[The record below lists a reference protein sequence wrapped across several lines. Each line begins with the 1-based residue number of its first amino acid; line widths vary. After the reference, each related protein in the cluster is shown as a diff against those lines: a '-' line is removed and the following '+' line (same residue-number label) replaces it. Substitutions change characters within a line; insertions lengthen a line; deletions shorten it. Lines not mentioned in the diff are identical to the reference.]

1 MQQKKN
7 GLRCAQILWK
17 YWLNVVWCIDL
28 IQNSNYTKELQSN
41 RNQWEVN
48 SLIFVCG
55 GKLSRA
61 LYDFVCCWCFV
72 SVSVCVCVCVLICA
86 CVWRFKFDT
95 QSANLLLF
103 LLIFFFVDCSS
114 CCCPTVRYY
123 YLVIELYFV
132 EVVARS
138 LRNEP
143 MKMSGQVRLEENG
156 VLDEELPTLLE
167 CAFKYLSKNL
177 KLMYQQNELN
187 QIENIILPNEI
198 CDRWVLSLHI
208 SFSTALSIINIIEIG
223 VWCMLTSLIAHTW
236 PTSVQCARCTGT
248 ILLFTSIWCVCVN
261 ELYACVHTT
270 CG

>member
-103 LLIFFFVDCSS
+103 LLIFFLS
-114 CCCPTVRYY
+114 
-123 YLVIELYFV
+123 I
-132 EVVARS
+132 VVVVVVPPFA
-138 LRNEP
+138 
-143 MKMSGQVRLEENG
+143 
-156 VLDEELPTLLE
+156 TTIWLLN
-167 CAFKYLSKNL
+167 YILL
-177 KLMYQQNELN
+177 KLL
-187 QIENIILPNEI
+187 L
-198 CDRWVLSLHI
+198 
-208 SFSTALSIINIIEIG
+208 
-223 VWCMLTSLIAHTW
+223 
-236 PTSVQCARCTGT
+236 ARCETNQWKWVVK
-248 ILLFTSIWCVCVN
+248 F
-261 ELYACVHTT
+261 A
-270 CG
+270 